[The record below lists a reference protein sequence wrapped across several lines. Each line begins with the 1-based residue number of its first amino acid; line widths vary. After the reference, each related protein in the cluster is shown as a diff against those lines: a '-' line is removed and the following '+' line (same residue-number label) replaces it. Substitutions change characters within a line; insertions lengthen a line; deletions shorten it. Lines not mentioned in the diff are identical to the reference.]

1 MATFAVTGNDTLI
14 IDEGVINDLANG
26 DAGVLT
32 HPDDIG
38 NIEIGKNGNAI
49 FSKNEAGKRAELV
62 LRVILGS
69 PTDRRLQAKHVLQD
83 QNFAGTIPMTGEFIK
98 KVGDGV
104 GGVKNITYLLSGGI
118 FTKNIDVKTNTT
130 GDVEQSIA
138 IYTIGFASA
147 KRAIG
152 Q

>member
-14 IDEGVINDLANG
+14 IDDYVINDLADG
-26 DAGVLT
+26 DAGALT
-32 HPDDIG
+32 HPDEIG
-38 NIEIGKNGNAI
+38 TIAIGKNGNAI
-49 FSKNEAGKRAELV
+49 FSKNESGKRAELS

-69 PTDRRLQAKHVLQD
+69 PTDRMLQSKHTLQD

-104 GGVKNITYLLSGGI
+104 GNVKNISYVLAGGI
-118 FTKNIDVKTNTT
+118 FTKQIDVKTNTS

-138 IYTIGFASA
+138 IYTIGFAVA